1 MIPSMIV
8 FGLVFGRWW
17 KQAIVGG
24 ALLCSVLV
32 GLASVFESGGV
43 FSWSRVLGAAALGAV
58 STAFGV
64 AIRQLFHQLV
74 ARIRVAGKF
83 GVKRA

>member
-17 KQAIVGG
+17 KPAILGG

-43 FSWSRVLGAAALGAV
+43 FAWSRVFGAAALGAV

-64 AIRQLFHQLV
+64 AIRQLLHQIVL
-74 ARIRVAGKF
+74 RIRLAGKS